1 MGKMPLPSANRKCSL
16 PRKKGEPTLR
26 IRVKRIVKTRGA
38 KMVYVPRPVLK
49 KTAKHLRR
57 YGEQH
62 CEGLLFWSGVQTAGG
77 DIFVT
82 TCIYPSITSCSPGHA
97 SMDAIPGAEVV
108 SETRSRGLI
117 VLAQV
122 HSHPGSAFH
131 SSTDNCN
138 PFVFSEGFFSI
149 VVPHFG
155 KWGMEPLW
163 KCRVYRYGRDEKWN
177 ELGKEDIQRTFL
189 VVDQEVRLG
198 K

>member
-1 MGKMPLPSANRKCSL
+1 MLLPSTSRKCNL
-16 PRKKGEPTLR
+16 PRKKGNWTTR
-26 IRVKRIVKTRGA
+26 IKVKRIITTKDG

-49 KTAKHLRR
+49 KTTKYLRC
-57 YGEQH
+57 YGKQH
-62 CEGLLFWSGVQTAGG
+62 CEGLLFWSGVQTDGG
-77 DIFVT
+77 DIFIT
-82 TCIYPSITSCSPGHA
+82 TCIYPSIANCSAGHA
-97 SMDAIPGAEVV
+97 SVDAISGAEVV

-149 VVPHFG
+149 VVPCFG
-155 KWGMEPLW
+155 KGGMEPFW
-163 KCRVYRYGRDEKWN
+163 KCRVYRYGRDKKWH
-177 ELGKEDIQRTFL
+177 ELRKEDIQRTFL